1 MGFLEEHARAYKSY
15 EPFDTNVDVESLPVL
30 HTAQEVVDAVED
42 AGKAGGATRK
52 AVLDAVH
59 RLYRPDAAV
68 LKSSSTSGA
77 LRLLWLEDSVQRIV
91 EAYPEPLPLSRK
103 KPVLV
108 VTPTAL
114 RKDYLS
120 RVGNSPI
127 TLVPASVMNQLKL
140 VPAYRRVAGT
150 RGSTT
155 VFYTVDEV
163 KKKVRKSSECYL
175 MESWD
180 KAIDHT
186 EELVQGCSEAVK
198 KAVGAWRDEQK
209 KHPADE
215 KKHKKQ

>member
-30 HTAQEVVDAVED
+30 HTAQEIVSAVED
-42 AGKAGGATRK
+42 AGKADGATRK
-52 AVLDAVH
+52 AILDTVH

-68 LKSSSTSGA
+68 LKSPSTSGA
-77 LRLLWLEDSVQRIV
+77 LRLLWLDETVQRIV

-103 KPVLV
+103 KPALV

-127 TLVPASVMNQLKL
+127 TLVPAAVMNQLKL
-140 VPAYRRVAGT
+140 IPAHRRVTGT
-150 RGSTT
+150 RGSTA

-186 EELVQGCSEAVK
+186 GELVQECSEAVK
-198 KAVGAWRDEQK
+198 KAVAAYRDEQK
-209 KHPADE
+209 KHANG
-215 KKHKKQ
+215 KKQ

>member
-52 AVLDAVH
+52 AVLDTVH

-68 LKSSSTSGA
+68 LKSSSTSGS

-120 RVGNSPI
+120 RMGNNPI
-127 TLVPASVMNQLKL
+127 TLVPAVVMNALGL
-140 VPAYRRVAGT
+140 VPAFRRVTSGRA
-150 RGSTT
+150 SAT

-163 KKKVRKSSECYL
+163 RKKVRKSSECYL

-180 KAIDHT
+180 KAVDFT
-186 EELVQGCSEAVK
+186 GELVQSRGEAVK
-198 KAVGAWRDEQK
+198 AAVAAWREEQK
-209 KHPADE
+209 HQSDQK
-215 KKHKKQ
+215 KKQKQK